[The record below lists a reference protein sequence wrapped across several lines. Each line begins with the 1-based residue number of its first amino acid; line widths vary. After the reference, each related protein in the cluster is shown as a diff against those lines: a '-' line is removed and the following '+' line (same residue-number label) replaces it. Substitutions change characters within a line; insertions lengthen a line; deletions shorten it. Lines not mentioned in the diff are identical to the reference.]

1 MTRNEIANVLA
12 AAASSTGFAHSAE
25 FRVWDSRAEVILHH
39 RLPESARRKMRRRF
53 AQLVAGEGEPP
64 TLRIK
69 THRLA
74 VAASG

>member
-1 MTRNEIANVLA
+1 MTRDEIANVLA
-12 AAASSTGFAHSAE
+12 VAASASGVAHSAE

-53 AQLVAGEGEPP
+53 AELVAGEDEPP
-64 TLRIK
+64 ALRIK

-74 VAASG
+74 IGVK